1 MNKILFYNS
10 LGENV
15 LTLSQKYDET
25 TDGEVTNINAF
36 FACDDFSAELQT
48 STCEIEADLYQD
60 FDFSNVESF
69 KIFDKN
75 NSLIGK
81 FFPSNIENQRKNIY
95 IIEGISSIGK
105 LEEITITSF
114 IARDEDT
121 LTDVCQQLASRQN
134 INFVIDETI
143 KDDKIEIMLEDQ
155 EVPTAREVLQLIGLG
170 NGYVISDFK
179 TEGISIK
186 PKKTKKE
193 IIEKINFDNIRSDYL
208 KENIN
213 QNIGTLGV
221 ERKYFDKEHGS
232 SKNLYVDGYV
242 KINNGKE
249 TFVTRFDDFI
259 LEQRY
264 EIDGWIHEPN
274 NSFKFTEKGEAIY
287 IDRNQRGIIL
297 DDDNNI
303 YSSDYTIYKINF
315 DGTFSYRIDLEALQN
330 TINKIKELKKKIDV
344 LYTDENGEQYVLFGL
359 SGDYRIGNYNT
370 TTVGNIKLSNTA
382 ESNELSLYCA
392 KDDIVSRLS
401 KYYARKE
408 SINVRIKYDNF
419 ELGEIFKI
427 YDIFKS
433 KKYGI
438 LKELDLT
445 FSYSNIFADCKLDI
459 LSDEEV
465 QNIQTAKYGTAIYG
479 VTRYGEE
486 ILN

>member
-25 TDGEVTNINAF
+25 TDGEVKNINAF

-48 STCEIEADLYQD
+48 STCEMEADLYQD

-105 LEEITITSF
+105 AEEIKIINSYAENMPLEQYLNEMFINSKLNFIIDEQIKNDIITVGF
-114 IARDEDT
+114 KDEDIAT
-121 LTDVCQQLASRQN
+121 GRELLQKLA
-134 INFVIDETI
+134 F
-143 KDDKIEIMLEDQ
+143 
-155 EVPTAREVLQLIGLG
+155 G
-170 NGYVISDFK
+170 NGYVVSDFK
-179 TEGISIK
+179 IDGITIK
-186 PKKTKKE
+186 PKTQTKRIYKT
-193 IIEKINFDNIRSDYL
+193 INFDNVFSDYS
-208 KENIN
+208 KENISQEIGIINVN
-213 QNIGTLGV
+213 QKRYMEGPSDTDRY
-221 ERKYFDKEHGS
+221 ESY
-232 SKNLYVDGYV
+232 GYV
-242 KINNGKE
+242 KVNNGNE
-249 TFVTRFDDFI
+249 TFINIYDDFI
-259 LEQRY
+259 LNKQFAIEGIYEQPKNEFTNNKDIKKY
-264 EIDGWIHEPN
+264 I
-274 NSFKFTEKGEAIY
+274 NSFYDIGQGHYASEY
-287 IDRNQRGIIL
+287 V
-297 DDDNNI
+297 
-303 YSSDYTIYKINF
+303 TIKPYAN
-315 DGTFSYRIDLEALQN
+315 GGFSYTFDLEKLQEVADLLIS
-330 TINKIKELKKKIDV
+330 TDV
-344 LYTDENGEQYVLFGL
+344 IYEDESGEQYALF
-359 SGDYRIGNYNT
+359 SVSYKTINISVVNPKA
-370 TTVGNIKLSNTA
+370 NIKLSDLEDSTQII
-382 ESNELSLYCA
+382 LPIA

-408 SINVRIKYDNF
+408 SLNVKIKYDNF